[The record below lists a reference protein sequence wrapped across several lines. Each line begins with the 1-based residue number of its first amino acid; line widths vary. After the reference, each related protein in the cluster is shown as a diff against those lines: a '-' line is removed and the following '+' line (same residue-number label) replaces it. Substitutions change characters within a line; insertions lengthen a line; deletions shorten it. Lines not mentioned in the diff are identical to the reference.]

1 MAKEKPKIA
10 QKPRVKS
17 THRRDTRRGMRG
29 MQQGGKNMRRTRLKK
44 PAAIPVE
51 QYQINEGLH
60 TVLLCPY
67 CCEFV
72 ADD

>member
-1 MAKEKPKIA
+1 
-10 QKPRVKS
+10 
-17 THRRDTRRGMRG
+17 
-29 MQQGGKNMRRTRLKK
+29 MRRTRLKK

>member
-1 MAKEKPKIA
+1 
-10 QKPRVKS
+10 
-17 THRRDTRRGMRG
+17 
-29 MQQGGKNMRRTRLKK
+29 MRRTRLQK

-72 ADD
+72 ADDWLSLPDRCPLCGQSLTAPKEEP